1 MNGRSALPLSWAG
14 IECVIL
20 DMDGTLLDLHVD
32 TQLWSELLPQ
42 RVAARLAISVDAAQ
56 RAPPLPCGIDFSR
69 ADAAMTGTGKGRI
82 KRHDRVGLA
91 SLIGS

>member
-1 MNGRSALPLSWAG
+1 MNGLSAPPLFWAG

-42 RVAARLAISVDAAQ
+42 
-56 RAPPLPCGIDFSR
+56 
-69 ADAAMTGTGKGRI
+69 
-82 KRHDRVGLA
+82 
-91 SLIGS
+91 